1 MVSTIFQYMLL
12 TERKMEVLEKLER
25 SEKSPTE
32 LSEEMDLTISSVN
45 KHLSELEEMDLVFKS
60 GKKEGK
66 TRSYW
71 KYKLKDFVY
80 FVSSLDGRVKR
91 KRLSLNERH
100 KVHLR
105 IWSVPQTEF
114 HKYLDEFWC
123 EIQGELEK
131 INGLMV
137 YGSVARGDARKDS
150 DIDILIISSD
160 KVLED
165 KYEAKVVGEKM
176 FMAKVFSR
184 EEFEESLEEDS
195 SFALST
201 IKEGITI
208 YDPDGF
214 LREMENEYKK

>member
-1 MVSTIFQYMLL
+1 MLL

-32 LSEEMDLTISSVN
+32 LSKEMDLTISSVN
-45 KHLSELEEMDLVFKS
+45 KHLSELEEMGLVFKS
-60 GKKEGK
+60 GKKKGK

-71 KYKLKDFVY
+71 KYKLKDFMY
-80 FVSSLDGRVKR
+80 LVSSLDGRVKR
-91 KRLSLNERH
+91 KRLSLDERH

-105 IWSVPQTEF
+105 VWSVPQTKF
-114 HKYLDEFWC
+114 HKYLDKFWC
-123 EIQGELEK
+123 EVQEELEK
-131 INGLMV
+131 IDGLMV

-150 DIDILIISSD
+150 DIDILMISSD
-160 KVLED
+160 KDLED
-165 KYEAKVVGEKM
+165 KYEAKVVGKKM

-184 EEFEESLEEDS
+184 VELEESLEKGS
-195 SFALST
+195 SFALNT

-214 LREMENEYKK
+214 LREMEYEYKE